1 MSNLL
6 IIIYLQIQ
14 MYFLHIRGKNNN
26 KKVVFYTIVDNF
38 LKKNANMGILIFCIF
53 APYFSKEEKY

>member
-1 MSNLL
+1 
-6 IIIYLQIQ
+6 

-26 KKVVFYTIVDNF
+26 KKVFFYTIVDNF

-53 APYFSKEEKY
+53 APYFSKVEKY